1 MDMANDNY
9 YKSKES
15 SSVKKIECNNIN
27 VNNNGFN
34 GATLPA
40 SLSGLATDDEAQA
53 SDEDKIAA
61 SGSDG
66 GDRPSSSDTD
76 FRVVCINN
84 NNNNNVV
91 EGEEPPTP
99 PTTPPTAT
107 LSVKKTV
114 TCTSFSNFPQTVQAC
129 ETILNTIL
137 PSSFNIVVTGNNP
150 NPSEFAGSTV
160 PVVVT
165 LGAGD
170 YRVTESAVAP
180 PVIPGIF
187 IFQEENFA
195 GNCLEDGFDS
205 LSAIGTIAAG
215 EFQTCDIS
223 NDFTARLF
231 D

>member
-1 MDMANDNY
+1 MHKSVYASIFLMASLLILLVPFASTNTNNFSNSNVVPQAYGEKYRSDY
-9 YKSKES
+9 PTDDYKYECRTGPFEGFFV
-15 SSVKKIECNNIN
+15 SSVEFC
-27 VNNNGFN
+27 
-34 GATLPA
+34 
-40 SLSGLATDDEAQA
+40 LAFDDDE
-53 SDEDKIAA
+53 KKKK
-61 SGSDG
+61 
-66 GDRPSSSDTD
+66 DRLI
-76 FRVVCINN
+76 V
-84 NNNNNVV
+84 
-91 EGEEPPTP
+91 EEPPVP

-114 TCTSFSNFPQTVQAC
+114 TCTSNSAFPLTVQAC

-137 PSSFNIVVTGNNP
+137 PSSFNIVVTSNNL
-150 NPSEFAGSTV
+150 NPSAEFAGSTV

-180 PVIPGIF
+180 PVIPGIS
-187 IFQEENFA
+187 IIQEENFA
-195 GNCLEDGFDS
+195 GNCIEDGFDS